1 MKKPRTWRI
10 DNPVY
15 RYAMFL
21 RVDGDLDRARRW
33 AEKQLG
39 TQLSKASRDSTYGRI
54 FLPDDS
60 ADHAIVFRDR
70 PGGGVAAHEALH
82 AVCHV
87 MNQRGMEPMTPAND
101 EAYCYLLQWTVAE
114 IGKRV
119 W

>member
-15 RYAMFL
+15 RYSLFL
-21 RVDGDLDRARRW
+21 RVDENLDRARRW
-33 AEKQLG
+33 AEQKLG
-39 TQLSKASRDSTYGRI
+39 TQFSKSAKDSTHGRI

-60 ADHAIVFRDR
+60 ADHAIVFRGK
-70 PGGGVAAHEALH
+70 PGGGVAAHESLH

-87 MNQRGMEPMTPAND
+87 MDQRGMERMSPAND
-101 EAYCYLLQWTVAE
+101 EVYCYLLQWTVSE
-114 IGKRV
+114 IGKRL